1 MNLFKYIL
9 IALLFTFLGSE
20 NPELV
25 EAPKKYIKAYFKK
38 DVNNKDLN
46 SRNIQSKTTKK
57 VQDLGNL
64 VETEVVEGN
73 SFDLTYKKVLDYDD
87 RTASFY
93 VETDNNKA
101 KFEVF
106 LQDGIKIINNNA
118 KKMSLPPNIA
128 FKNNVVIARG
138 DEKRR
143 GCGANVYFSNCCLPT
158 MTCL

>member
-25 EAPKKYIKAYFKK
+25 EAPKKYIKAFFKK
-38 DVNNKDLN
+38 DVNNKDSN

-57 VQDLGNL
+57 IQDSSNL

-73 SFDLTYKKVLDYDD
+73 SFDLTYRKVLDYDD

-106 LQDGIKIINNNA
+106 LQDGIKIIDNNA
-118 KKMSLPPNIA
+118 KKCHYLQTLPL
-128 FKNNVVIARG
+128 K
-138 DEKRR
+138 
-143 GCGANVYFSNCCLPT
+143 T
-158 MTCL
+158 MVE